1 MAVTPIPQTITL
13 DLPKEYL
20 DFLDMATQTK
30 TLSHQDV
37 IRAALAMLTVA
48 VDKQSTEASLNE
60 AMTFSGEKI
69 DDLKTEYFTAWD
81 RWGKGGQQV
90 PLDDSLA
97 VFVARQVADGTKDA
111 TGVVM
116 LALLC
121 YAKVMGLGF
130 SDAREDLR

>member
-20 DFLDMATQTK
+20 DFLDMATQK
-30 TLSHQDV
+30 KSLSHQDV
-37 IRAALAMLTVA
+37 IRGALAMLKVA
-48 VDKQSTEASLNE
+48 FDNQPTDELLNE
-60 AMTFSGEKI
+60 PMTFSGEKI
-69 DDLKTEYFTAWD
+69 DALKSEYFTAWD
-81 RWGKGGQQV
+81 RWGKEGQQV

-97 VFVARQVADGTKDA
+97 VFVAGEIADGTKDA

-116 LALLC
+116 LALLR

-130 SDAREDLR
+130 SDDYGEA